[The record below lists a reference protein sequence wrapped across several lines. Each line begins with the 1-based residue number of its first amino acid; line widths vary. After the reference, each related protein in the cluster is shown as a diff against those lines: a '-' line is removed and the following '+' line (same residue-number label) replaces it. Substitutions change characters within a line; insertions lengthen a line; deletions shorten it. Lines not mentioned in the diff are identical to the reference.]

1 MIHWQIGR
9 IKHRNMEHMD
19 RNSVNV
25 ESFTD
30 FNKIISTNKIQ
41 MLHENTFQLHK
52 RQTNLIFHN
61 NITFSGEGGF
71 TFTVSASSTL
81 KGSSMCFGSL
91 GVITGECFPSF
102 QQNRRWAVRT
112 PTHRRISNVTKRQI
126 AAPLPRSNVA
136 INNMPETGPA
146 LGQGKQGDH
155 SGSPWSG
162 SNPVLQAYKCS

>member
-1 MIHWQIGR
+1 
-9 IKHRNMEHMD
+9 MEHID
-19 RNSVNV
+19 RNSVNI

-91 GVITGECFPSF
+91 GVALLENAFPVSSKTGDELSEPQHTGELAMS
-102 QQNRRWAVRT
+102 Q
-112 PTHRRISNVTKRQI
+112 K
-126 AAPLPRSNVA
+126 
-136 INNMPETGPA
+136 
-146 LGQGKQGDH
+146 GK
-155 SGSPWSG
+155 
-162 SNPVLQAYKCS
+162 